1 MYLYFYICLYVF
13 KGEKGEPV
21 VNILS
26 SRPLVIPEAASKIG
40 GIGEVVLVSYSVQF
54 SNLR

>member
-1 MYLYFYICLYVF
+1 MCLYVF

-40 GIGEVVLVSYSVQF
+40 DIGEVELVSYSVQF